1 MEKEKVNESQKGLE
15 VSIFLAF
22 GVVSTLG
29 QAQYWH
35 SKTGWDSD
43 NKKRSCERL
52 ERITLAKRFALRSCL
67 SFCQVKSHENFT
79 FFQGTCPNCLC
90 FSRDLTQF

>member
-15 VSIFLAF
+15 VSIFFAF

-35 SKTGWDSD
+35 SKTG
-43 NKKRSCERL
+43 
-52 ERITLAKRFALRSCL
+52 
-67 SFCQVKSHENFT
+67 
-79 FFQGTCPNCLC
+79 
-90 FSRDLTQF
+90 